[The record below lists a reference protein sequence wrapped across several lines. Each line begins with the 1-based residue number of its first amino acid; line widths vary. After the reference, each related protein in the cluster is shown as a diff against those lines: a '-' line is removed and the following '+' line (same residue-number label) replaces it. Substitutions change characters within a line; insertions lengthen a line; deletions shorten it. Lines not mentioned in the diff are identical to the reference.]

1 MESKKIVSTAI
12 GIAVLFGTVWLVSRA
27 WKAGQ
32 KQFTMNWKKAGGIL
46 ITLGVTATAIYM
58 SYSFVFLAKKKDF
71 DLFKEKCKDSV
82 FFKDIDSVKEGLMI
96 KNIHNLSKK
105 QLIKFSDLCNKG
117 ILTEEEKKEFDKL
130 KKKWKYE
137 L

>member
-1 MESKKIVSTAI
+1 
-12 GIAVLFGTVWLVSRA
+12 
-27 WKAGQ
+27 
-32 KQFTMNWKKAGGIL
+32 MNWKKAGGIL
-46 ITLGVTATAIYM
+46 ITLGVTATAIYV

-71 DLFKEKCKDSV
+71 DLFKEKCKDSDLL
-82 FFKDIDSVKEGLMI
+82 KNISSEKESLMI

-105 QLIKFSDLCNKG
+105 QLIKFSDLCNKEA
-117 ILTEEEKKEFDKL
+117 LTEEETKEFELL

>member
-1 MESKKIVSTAI
+1 
-12 GIAVLFGTVWLVSRA
+12 
-27 WKAGQ
+27 
-32 KQFTMNWKKAGGIL
+32 MNWKKAGGIL
-46 ITLGVTATAIYM
+46 ITLGVTATAIYV

-71 DLFKEKCKDSV
+71 DLFKEKCKDSDLL
-82 FFKDIDSVKEGLMI
+82 KNISSEKEGLMI

-105 QLIKFSDLCNKG
+105 QLIKFSDLCNKEA
-117 ILTEEEKKEFDKL
+117 LTEEETKEFELL

>member
-1 MESKKIVSTAI
+1 
-12 GIAVLFGTVWLVSRA
+12 
-27 WKAGQ
+27 
-32 KQFTMNWKKAGGIL
+32 MNWKKAGGIL

-71 DLFKEKCKDSV
+71 ELFKEKCKDSV
-82 FFKDIDSVKEGLMI
+82 FFKDIDSGKEDLMI

-105 QLIKFSDLCNKG
+105 QLIKFSDLCNKE
-117 ILTEEEKKEFDKL
+117 ILTEEETKEFELL

>member
-1 MESKKIVSTAI
+1 
-12 GIAVLFGTVWLVSRA
+12 
-27 WKAGQ
+27 
-32 KQFTMNWKKAGGIL
+32 MNWKKAGGIL

-71 DLFKEKCKDSV
+71 DLFKEKCKNSDLL
-82 FFKDIDSVKEGLMI
+82 KNINTEKEGLML

-105 QLIKFSDLCNKG
+105 QLIKFSDLCNKKT
-117 ILTEEEKKEFDKL
+117 LTDDETKEFEVL

>member
-1 MESKKIVSTAI
+1 
-12 GIAVLFGTVWLVSRA
+12 
-27 WKAGQ
+27 
-32 KQFTMNWKKAGGIL
+32 MNWKKAGGIL

-71 DLFKEKCKDSV
+71 DLFKEKCKGSNLL
-82 FFKDIDSVKEGLMI
+82 KDISSEKESLMI

-105 QLIKFSDLCNKG
+105 QLIKFSDLCSKET
-117 ILTEEEKKEFDKL
+117 LTEEETKEFDIL

>member
-1 MESKKIVSTAI
+1 
-12 GIAVLFGTVWLVSRA
+12 
-27 WKAGQ
+27 
-32 KQFTMNWKKAGGIL
+32 MNWKKAGGIL
-46 ITLGVTATAIYM
+46 ITLGVTATAIYV

-71 DLFKEKCKDSV
+71 DLFKEKCKGSI
-82 FFKDIDSVKEGLMI
+82 FFKDIDSEKESLMI

-105 QLIKFSDLCNKG
+105 QLIKFSDLCNKET
-117 ILTEEEKKEFDKL
+117 LTDQEAKELEVL

>member
-1 MESKKIVSTAI
+1 
-12 GIAVLFGTVWLVSRA
+12 
-27 WKAGQ
+27 
-32 KQFTMNWKKAGGIL
+32 MNWKKAGGIL

-71 DLFKEKCKDSV
+71 DLFKEKCKGSI
-82 FFKDIDSVKEGLMI
+82 FFKDIDSEKESLMI

-105 QLIKFSDLCNKG
+105 QLIKFSDLCNKET
-117 ILTEEEKKEFDKL
+117 LAEEEKKDFEGL

>member
-1 MESKKIVSTAI
+1 M
-12 GIAVLFGTVWLVSRA
+12 
-27 WKAGQ
+27 
-32 KQFTMNWKKAGGIL
+32 
-46 ITLGVTATAIYM
+46 
-58 SYSFVFLAKKKDF
+58 AKKKDF
-71 DLFKEKCKDSV
+71 DLFKEKCKGSV
-82 FFKDIDSVKEGLMI
+82 FFKDIDSEKESLMI

-117 ILTEEEKKEFDKL
+117 ILTEEEIKEFDKL

>member
-1 MESKKIVSTAI
+1 
-12 GIAVLFGTVWLVSRA
+12 
-27 WKAGQ
+27 
-32 KQFTMNWKKAGGIL
+32 MNWKKVGGIL
-46 ITLGVTATAIYM
+46 ITLGVTATAIYV

-82 FFKDIDSVKEGLMI
+82 FFKGIDSVKEGLMI

-105 QLIKFSDLCNKG
+105 QLIKFSDLCNQQT
-117 ILTEEEKKEFDKL
+117 LTEEEEKEFDKL

>member
-1 MESKKIVSTAI
+1 
-12 GIAVLFGTVWLVSRA
+12 
-27 WKAGQ
+27 
-32 KQFTMNWKKAGGIL
+32 MNWKKAGGIL
-46 ITLGVTATAIYM
+46 VTLGVTATALYV

-71 DLFKEKCKDSV
+71 ELFKEKCKDSV
-82 FFKDIDSVKEGLMI
+82 FFKNIDSEKENTMI

-105 QLIKFSDLCNKG
+105 QLIKFSDLCNKEK
-117 ILTEEEKKEFDKL
+117 LTDEETKQFEGL

>member
-1 MESKKIVSTAI
+1 
-12 GIAVLFGTVWLVSRA
+12 
-27 WKAGQ
+27 
-32 KQFTMNWKKAGGIL
+32 MNWKKAGTIL
-46 ITLGVTATAIYM
+46 VTLGITATAVYM

-82 FFKDIDSVKEGLMI
+82 FFKDIDSEKESLMI

-105 QLIKFSDLCNKG
+105 QLIKFSDLCNKKTLAEDE
-117 ILTEEEKKEFDKL
+117 IKEFDKL

>member
-1 MESKKIVSTAI
+1 
-12 GIAVLFGTVWLVSRA
+12 
-27 WKAGQ
+27 
-32 KQFTMNWKKAGGIL
+32 MNWKKAGGIL

-58 SYSFVFLAKKKDF
+58 SYSFIFIAKKKDF
-71 DLFKEKCKDSV
+71 DSFKEKCKDSDLI
-82 FFKDIDSVKEGLMI
+82 KNISSEKESLMI

-105 QLIKFSDLCNKG
+105 QLIKFSDLCNKEK
-117 ILTEEEKKEFDKL
+117 LTDDETKEIEVL

>member
-12 GIAVLFGTVWLVSRA
+12 GIAVLFGTVWLISRA

-71 DLFKEKCKDSV
+71 DLFKEKCKGSNLL
-82 FFKDIDSVKEGLMI
+82 KDISSEKESLMI

-105 QLIKFSDLCNKG
+105 QLIKFSDLCNKE
-117 ILTEEEKKEFDKL
+117 ILTEEEIKEFDIL

>member
-1 MESKKIVSTAI
+1 
-12 GIAVLFGTVWLVSRA
+12 
-27 WKAGQ
+27 
-32 KQFTMNWKKAGGIL
+32 MNWKKAGGIL

-71 DLFKEKCKDSV
+71 DLFKEKCKNSDLLKNIS
-82 FFKDIDSVKEGLMI
+82 SEKESLMI

-105 QLIKFSDLCNKG
+105 QLIKFSDLCNKEL
-117 ILTEEEKKEFDKL
+117 LTEEEAKELEVL

>member
-1 MESKKIVSTAI
+1 
-12 GIAVLFGTVWLVSRA
+12 
-27 WKAGQ
+27 
-32 KQFTMNWKKAGGIL
+32 MNWKKAGGIL
-46 ITLGVTATAIYM
+46 ITLGITATAVYM

-82 FFKDIDSVKEGLMI
+82 FFKSIDSEKESLMI

-105 QLIKFSDLCNKG
+105 QLVKFSDLCNKES
-117 ILTEEEKKEFDKL
+117 LTEDELKEIETL